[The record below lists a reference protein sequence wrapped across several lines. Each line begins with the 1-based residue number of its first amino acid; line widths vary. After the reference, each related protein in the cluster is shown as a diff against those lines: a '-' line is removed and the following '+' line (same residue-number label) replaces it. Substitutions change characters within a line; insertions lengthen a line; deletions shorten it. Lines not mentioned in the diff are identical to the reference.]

1 MIERGRAPQG
11 VAPGEAFFEEGE
23 MSDHV
28 GKATDAD
35 FQESVV
41 DSEIPVLVDFW
52 APWCGPCRAVGP
64 ILEDLAE
71 QYAGRIKVV
80 KVNVDEN
87 QQVAGSMGIRSIPT
101 VVLYNGGQVVET
113 VIGLR
118 PKEQFVSLVEKVLG
132 A

>member
-1 MIERGRAPQG
+1 MRESRAMSSRGGERARRRPMMG
-11 VAPGEAFFEEGE
+11 
-23 MSDHV
+23 DHV

-35 FQESVV
+35 FDETVV
-41 DSEIPVLVDFW
+41 KSDVPVLVDFW

-71 QYAGRIKVV
+71 QYAGKIKVV

-101 VVLYNGGQVVET
+101 VVLYNGGAVVET
-113 VIGLR
+113 MVGLR